1 MKLCIYQDLSC
12 MNMQNIYLY
21 VFVQSFIYDVVLS
34 VLYSVISIDTS
45 CTQDTIILHTFAHI
59 YIYTYGY
66 ISHILRS

>member
-1 MKLCIYQDLSC
+1 

-59 YIYTYGY
+59 YIYIRLHIPY
-66 ISHILRS
+66 IALMNESSDWD